1 MWQGLT
7 PIGILMLTVFLVGC
21 QFAPTGRCDCEYGSS
36 PVKRRVVWRQR
47 YPLPVKDI
55 PIPDAQI
62 TMVSGQTKFMW
73 EGATNAK
80 PLILRTDADGVF
92 DGSLGAYGD
101 DVFMIMITAEGCRPY
116 ITGGLRS
123 VFANGG
129 DVFLECKGRV
139 PLSETAEPTAESNH

>member
-62 TMVSGQTKFMW
+62 TMVSIQTQFMW
-73 EGATNAK
+73 EGATNAE
-80 PLILRTDADGVF
+80 PLILTTDSEGVF

-101 DVFMIMITAEGCRPY
+101 DMFKITITAKGCQPY
-116 ITGGLRS
+116 STEGLRS
-123 VFANGG
+123 HFANGE
-129 DVFLECKGRV
+129 DIFLECNQRL
-139 PLSETAEPTAESNH
+139 PPPETGTPTEER